1 MSALSAILDMY
12 CTLNIFSIVFSPNG
26 YETVFPLS
34 SAKAIYL
41 WQTSYIVSGTAPSR
55 ASPIRDK
62 IGNKSG
68 HEVEVMDMSLTC
80 FSRATLLSEFSERSL
95 V

>member
-1 MSALSAILDMY
+1 MADKL
-12 CTLNIFSIVFSPNG
+12 
-26 YETVFPLS
+26 
-34 SAKAIYL
+34 
-41 WQTSYIVSGTAPSR
+41 YIVSGTAPSR

-62 IGNKSG
+62 IGSKSG

>member
-1 MSALSAILDMY
+1 MY
-12 CTLNIFSIVFSPNG
+12 CTLNIFCIVFSQNG

-41 WQTSYIVSGTAPSR
+41 WQTSYIVSGMAPSR